1 MIHLNRELIDDL
13 DKIYRINLINST
25 SGYKSANLIGS
36 KDSNGV
42 ANLAIFS
49 SVIHMGSTPPLL
61 GFILRPTKVA
71 RHTYSNIKETGF
83 YTVNHVSYD
92 FAEQAHHTS
101 AKYASGISEFE
112 VTGLR
117 EEYLNNFLAP
127 FVNESPVKIAMRYV
141 EEYKVESN
149 GTILVIGEILDLY
162 LKEELLEKDGFV
174 DLSKG
179 KIASINGLDGYSFA
193 NQPRRFGYQRPRDTQ
208 NPVKAR
214 ETQRP
219 NLI

>member
-36 KDSNGV
+36 KDSKGV
-42 ANLAIFS
+42 PNLAVFS

-71 RHTYSNIKETGF
+71 RHTYSNIKETKY
-83 YTVNHVSYD
+83 YTINHIAYD

-101 AKYASGISEFE
+101 AKYASEISEFE

-117 EEYLNNFLAP
+117 EAYLNNFFAP
-127 FVNESPVKIAMRYV
+127 FVDKSPVKIGMRYM
-141 EEYKVESN
+141 EEYEVEAN
-149 GTILVIGEILDLY
+149 GTILVIGEIVDLY

-208 NPVKAR
+208 NPEMAR
-214 ETQRP
+214 EMQRP